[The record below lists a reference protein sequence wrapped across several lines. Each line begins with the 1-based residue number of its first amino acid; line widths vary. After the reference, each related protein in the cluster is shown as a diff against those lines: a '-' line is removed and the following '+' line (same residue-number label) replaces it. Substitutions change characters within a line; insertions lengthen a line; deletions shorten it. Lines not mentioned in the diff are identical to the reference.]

1 MLSMAGTL
9 MLIPISS
16 LTDGWL
22 LRLLQGPPLRWCD
35 FCLRWWRCLWLDTNK
50 VVMVTG
56 SQTKENQQNPD
67 GAHDLDYC
75 RVGHVYPFYY
85 EYAL

>member
-1 MLSMAGTL
+1 

-56 SQTKENQQNPD
+56 SQTKENKQNPD
-67 GAHDLDYC
+67 DAHDLDYC

>member
-1 MLSMAGTL
+1 

-56 SQTKENQQNPD
+56 LQTKEN
-67 GAHDLDYC
+67 
-75 RVGHVYPFYY
+75 
-85 EYAL
+85 